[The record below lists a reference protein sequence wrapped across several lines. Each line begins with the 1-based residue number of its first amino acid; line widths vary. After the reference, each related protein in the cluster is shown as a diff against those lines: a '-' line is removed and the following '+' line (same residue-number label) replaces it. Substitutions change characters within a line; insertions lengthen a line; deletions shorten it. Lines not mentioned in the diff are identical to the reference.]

1 MKFEEKITTKDK
13 KTYQNM
19 LDYLDEASFDG
30 EFIDRYYHYYLSLD
44 KSSVIKK
51 DASKLTLYLTKD
63 IPSFVR
69 KDLEE
74 ITKNKMEKILE
85 KAN

>member
-1 MKFEEKITTKDK
+1 MKFEEKIITKDK

-30 EFIDRYYHYYLSLD
+30 EFIDGHYHYYLSLD
-44 KSSVIKK
+44 KTAIIKK
-51 DASKLTLYLTKD
+51 SYSELTLYLTED
-63 IPSFVR
+63 VPSFIK

-74 ITKNKMEKILE
+74 ITKNKIEKISV
-85 KAN
+85 KVN